1 MVALNDDSTDAEIS
15 AFRLWLS
22 LGCPKSEDVRIHI
35 ATIDGALGYSAC
47 FEDIEATDRHFDSAN
62 LVCKRTYRV
71 YGSCGHRNRVSFIE
85 SFELVDYKGIAYI
98 VRCADKTG
106 THEYVEVQIYA
117 SDEYRCDSAILAQ
130 NSDGIFEDS
139 NTGDIIVV
147 DTGEEIDYFD
157 GHKLRGKHI
166 SYANLN

>member
-1 MVALNDDSTDAEIS
+1 MDAEIA

-22 LGCPKSEDVRIHI
+22 LGCPKPKDVRIHV

-47 FEDIEATDRHFDSAN
+47 FEDIDATDRHFDSAN

-71 YGSCGHRNRVSFIE
+71 YGSLGHRNRVSFIE
-85 SFELVDYKGIAYI
+85 SFELVDCEGIAYI

-130 NSDGIFEDS
+130 DSDGIFEDS
-139 NTGDIIVV
+139 NTGDIIDV
-147 DTGEEIDYFD
+147 DTGEEIGYW
-157 GHKLRGKHI
+157 GAKLRRNRVG
-166 SYANLN
+166 